1 MGYHSVLGPAPT
13 AAQIATQDP
22 IKLEISIFTRINN
35 ALRHCMAHPDT
46 PATEFTATIQK
57 NTDIW
62 IFFAKEVAHPDH
74 AYPVELRYRI
84 LKLAE
89 FAIDHGMKVLSQNA
103 EIDPLIDINSSMI
116 NGLAGVS

>member
-22 IKLEISIFTRINN
+22 RKMEISIFKRINS
-35 ALRHCMAHPDT
+35 ALTHCAAHPDIN
-46 PATEFTATIQK
+46 ATELSGVIQK
-57 NTDIW
+57 NSDIW

-74 AYPVELRYRI
+74 PYPSELKYRI

-89 FAIDHGMKVLSQNA
+89 FAISHGMQVLSKDA
-103 EIDPLIDINSSMI
+103 ELDQLIDINLSMI
-116 NGLAGVS
+116 NGLSGAQ